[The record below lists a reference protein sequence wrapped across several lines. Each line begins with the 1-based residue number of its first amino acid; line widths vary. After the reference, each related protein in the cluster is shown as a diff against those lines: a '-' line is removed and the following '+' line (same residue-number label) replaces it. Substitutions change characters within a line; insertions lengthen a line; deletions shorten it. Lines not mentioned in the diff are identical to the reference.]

1 MTKFDVDHGKRIE
14 KEVEE
19 QRQKQLEETPQG
31 PTVLWRSAAKTVSL
45 VTGLSSLAVRTGCS
59 VGSFGLTIGRE
70 ATQRS
75 LGLNQTVLEMII
87 QAVGKDVR
95 QRSGVAM
102 RHEAVENLVG
112 RWVSSLVHESIHHA
126 DAPEITSV
134 HTGFSLAS
142 FVAATGF
149 YVAQT
154 AIDWTQDSSLQG
166 LTFLNNIFGCTETS
180 RAVAAI
186 VTLMRKELN
195 RPNPDGSDGNVPS
208 FNLLLSVASFLF
220 LQRSGRRKTEIEW
233 RQSGGDTTVW
243 DIVLDDKGFRADVVA
258 TKRKD
263 LVTTSQAVTQSPT
276 GEDSDEL
283 AVFGK
288 ELDDEIMM
296 STVSLSAEDQITLND
311 EEIKQRIIDQLPA
324 GSRATITNESRTL
337 KTITVDV
344 HGSEATNIEAP
355 PGMVMVSE
363 HLNHNASAG
372 HSQQTVVFRTA
383 SKVVSRADVSSQQPL
398 RLAGDNTDMRD
409 SVNAEPT
416 ARILAAAELTDSAL
430 SHETAVVESSSR
442 SQNTQQDIQSSGVL
456 SPTANQK
463 KTRRPISEQ
472 MSLGSRDSKS
482 SPKQKRERADRED
495 EKNDKD
501 ENMGVIRKALKSLSP
516 TQSTA
521 AMNKVAP
528 YSPRHRS
535 NSASGFSGP
544 FSQNLKP
551 LTLKRDNARK
561 PMFHVPTTQPTTP
574 SVTPG
579 RTTPAAVEISTNNY
593 FAVHEQRRES
603 TYSQTDTYS
612 IHSNDSRP
620 PSPSASRTQLRSSN
634 SFSKAHSH
642 TEISSYQDQSLRPE
656 DGSPRHRR
664 TRSFVP
670 SLYSM
675 GTKNSQEDSIVIRP
689 KIPIP
694 KPSIFESDE
703 MLLALAKDGRVPG
716 QFPRR
721 HIVWTLQRYAKFASA
736 AYGNRFLT
744 FMGLSPEEREVQK
757 SRNFVKIVNLEHNS
771 FSLYTEL
778 PEETIVTSSFLD
790 PQAVAHEFSGEFSAL
805 IHFVSLDF
813 EAKAVVLTCR
823 GTLGFGDLLTDM
835 MCDYAD
841 MYFQGQLYQVHRGI
855 YEAARRFVDSKDGG
869 QILGAV
875 REKLEEYPEFGFVL
889 CGHSLGGAVAAV
901 LAIMLAEP
909 SKPAPGETDVPAFV
923 IGKQPRL
930 LPSNPSTSTMEHE
943 PVILPAGRPIHVYS
957 FGSPATVSPAL
968 RIATRGLITTV
979 INGND
984 LFPCLSLGTL
994 HDFRAVA
1001 RLLRDD
1007 VQGTFTQLKDRAT
1020 NRIWNSAYSFLW
1032 AGHENVQAQTGV
1044 QDRSTLAGDG
1054 LGEDQ
1059 WMWNELVEMRKV
1071 MTNQKLVAPGE
1082 IFTLDSS
1089 RVFDRDPDQSTKD
1102 AAERA
1107 KSFEPGLGRPATRV
1121 QFKWVR
1127 DVEKRFNEVRF
1138 GRTMLL
1144 EHYPW
1149 QYEKALGALEM
1160 GVMEY

>member
-1 MTKFDVDHGKRIE
+1 
-14 KEVEE
+14 
-19 QRQKQLEETPQG
+19 
-31 PTVLWRSAAKTVSL
+31 
-45 VTGLSSLAVRTGCS
+45 
-59 VGSFGLTIGRE
+59 
-70 ATQRS
+70 
-75 LGLNQTVLEMII
+75 
-87 QAVGKDVR
+87 
-95 QRSGVAM
+95 
-102 RHEAVENLVG
+102 
-112 RWVSSLVHESIHHA
+112 
-126 DAPEITSV
+126 
-134 HTGFSLAS
+134 
-142 FVAATGF
+142 
-149 YVAQT
+149 
-154 AIDWTQDSSLQG
+154 
-166 LTFLNNIFGCTETS
+166 
-180 RAVAAI
+180 
-186 VTLMRKELN
+186 MRKELN
-195 RPNPDGSDGNVPS
+195 KPNPDGSDGKIPS
-208 FNLLLSVASFLF
+208 FNLLVSVASFLF

-233 RQSGGDTTVW
+233 RESGGDATVW
-243 DIVLDDKGFRADVVA
+243 DIVLDDKGFRADVLA
-258 TKRKD
+258 IKRKD
-263 LVTTSQAVTQSPT
+263 VVVSTGAIAQAPLVDDPP
-276 GEDSDEL
+276 DDL
-283 AVFGK
+283 ATFAR
-288 ELDDEIMM
+288 ELDDEIM
-296 STVSLSAEDQITLND
+296 TNTLSLSTEDQRTLTD
-311 EEIKQRIIDQLPA
+311 EEIQQRIIDQLPA
-324 GSRATITNESRTL
+324 GSRATISSESRTL

-344 HGSEATNIEAP
+344 HGPETTNIDAP

-363 HLNHNASAG
+363 HLNHDAG
-372 HSQQTVVFRTA
+372 VGQSQQTIVFRTA
-383 SKVVSRADVSSQQPL
+383 SISASKAEVNSRKTL
-398 RLAGDNTDMRD
+398 RWTDED
-409 SVNAEPT
+409 AHG
-416 ARILAAAELTDSAL
+416 ITDL
-430 SHETAVVESSSR
+430 HETATGESSTRIPTATELHNVPSAHDLSVAENASQRSR
-442 SQNTQQDIQSSGVL
+442 SFGPEAPISGVT

-463 KTRRPISEQ
+463 KARRPISEH
-472 MSLGSRDSKS
+472 LTITSRDGRGSSSKS
-482 SPKQKRERADRED
+482 KRDRKDVESD
-495 EKNDKD
+495 RTEKE
-501 ENMGVIRKALKSLSP
+501 ENLGVIKKALKSLTP
-516 TQSTA
+516 NQSGNTL
-521 AMNKVAP
+521 NKSVS
-528 YSPRHRS
+528 YSSRARS
-535 NSASGFSGP
+535 NSASTSSNP
-544 FSQNLKP
+544 FATNLKP

-561 PMFHVPTTQPTTP
+561 PVFQVPSTQPTTP
-574 SVTPG
+574 LITSG
-579 RTTPAAVEISTNNY
+579 RTTPSAMENSSMGY

-612 IHSNDSRP
+612 VCSNESRP
-620 PSPSASRTQLRSSN
+620 PSPSASRTQLRA
-634 SFSKAHSH
+634 SKARST
-642 TEISSYQDQSLRPE
+642 TEFSTYQDQTLPAE

-675 GTKNSQEDSIVIRP
+675 GTKNSQEDSIVLRP
-689 KIPIP
+689 KVPVP
-694 KPSIFESDE
+694 KPSIFEDDE

-721 HIVWTLQRYAKFASA
+721 HIVWTLQRYSKFASA

-855 YEAARRFVDSKDGG
+855 YEAARRFVDSRDGG

-909 SKPAPGETDVPAFV
+909 SKPSPGETDVPAFV
-923 IGKQPRL
+923 ISKQAKL
-930 LPSNPSTSTMEHE
+930 LPSQPHASDPIDHA

-984 LFPCLSLGTL
+984 LFACLSLGTL
-994 HDFRAVA
+994 HDLRAVA

-1007 VQGTFTQLKDRAT
+1007 VQGTFTQLKDRAST
-1020 NRIWNSAYSFLW
+1020 RVSNSIYSFLW
-1032 AGHENVQAQTGV
+1032 AGHENVQATGGV

-1054 LGEDQ
+1054 LGEDH

-1071 MTNQKLVAPGE
+1071 MTNEKLVPPGE

-1089 RVFDRDPDQSTKD
+1089 RVFDRDPDQSTKH
-1102 AAERA
+1102 AAEQAR
-1107 KSFEPGLGRPATRV
+1107 SFEPGLGRPATRV

-1127 DVEKRFNEVRF
+1127 NVERRFNEVRF
-1138 GRTMLL
+1138 GRNMLL

-1160 GVMEY
+1160 GVMEDF

>member
-1 MTKFDVDHGKRIE
+1 M
-14 KEVEE
+14 
-19 QRQKQLEETPQG
+19 
-31 PTVLWRSAAKTVSL
+31 
-45 VTGLSSLAVRTGCS
+45 
-59 VGSFGLTIGRE
+59 
-70 ATQRS
+70 
-75 LGLNQTVLEMII
+75 
-87 QAVGKDVR
+87 
-95 QRSGVAM
+95 
-102 RHEAVENLVG
+102 
-112 RWVSSLVHESIHHA
+112 
-126 DAPEITSV
+126 
-134 HTGFSLAS
+134 
-142 FVAATGF
+142 
-149 YVAQT
+149 
-154 AIDWTQDSSLQG
+154 QG

-195 RPNPDGSDGNVPS
+195 KPNPDGSDGNVPS
-208 FNLLLSVASFLF
+208 FNLLVSVASFLF

-233 RQSGGDTTVW
+233 RESGGDATIW

-263 LVTTSQAVTQSPT
+263 VITTSQAIVQTPLVD
-276 GEDSDEL
+276 DSDEL

-288 ELDDEIMM
+288 ELDDEILTT
-296 STVSLSAEDQITLND
+296 TVSLSAEDQTTLNN
-311 EEIKQRIIDQLPA
+311 EEIQQRIIDQLPA
-324 GSRATITNESRTL
+324 GSRATITSESRTL

-344 HGSEATNIEAP
+344 HGPQTSNIEAP

-363 HLNHNASAG
+363 HLNHNAGAG
-372 HSQQTVVFRTA
+372 QSQQTVVFRTA
-383 SKVVSRADVSSQQPL
+383 SKVASRAEVNSRKSLHWTSEGGAGVPESHDSS
-398 RLAGDNTDMRD
+398 
-409 SVNAEPT
+409 NAEPT
-416 ARILAAAELTDSAL
+416 ARTPAAAELSDVPS
-430 SHETAVVESSSR
+430 SHEVAISDLPSYRPR
-442 SQNTQQDIQSSGVL
+442 SLPQDAPASGVV

-463 KTRRPISEQ
+463 RTRRPISEQ
-472 MSLGSRDSKS
+472 LTFTSRDSRAAS
-482 SPKQKRERADRED
+482 ARSKRERRDPEADRAD
-495 EKNDKD
+495 RD
-501 ENMGVIRKALKSLSP
+501 ENMGVIKKALKSLTP
-516 TQSTA
+516 NQSGTTL
-521 AMNKVAP
+521 NKVVP
-528 YSPRHRS
+528 HSSRNRS
-535 NSASGFSGP
+535 NSASGSSNP

-551 LTLKRDNARK
+551 LTLKRDNPRK
-561 PMFHVPTTQPTTP
+561 PVFQVPVTQPTTP
-574 SVTPG
+574 LMTPG
-579 RTTPAAVEISTNNY
+579 RTTPTAAENTNTSY

-612 IHSNDSRP
+612 VCSNESRP
-620 PSPSASRTQLRSSN
+620 PSPSASRTHLRASN
-634 SFSKAHSH
+634 SVSKAHSH
-642 TEISSYQDQSLRPE
+642 TEISAFQDQALRAE

-675 GTKNSQEDSIVIRP
+675 GTKNSQEDSIVLRP
-689 KIPIP
+689 KMQLP
-694 KPSIFESDE
+694 KPSIFENDE

-841 MYFQGQLYQVHRGI
+841 MYFQGQPYQVHRGI
-855 YEAARRFVDSKDGG
+855 YEAARRFVDSRDGG
-869 QILGAV
+869 QIMNAV

-889 CGHSLGGAVAAV
+889 CGHSLGGAVASV

-923 IGKQPRL
+923 IGKQAKL
-930 LPSNPSTSTMEHE
+930 LPSKPNTTNPVDHA
-943 PVILPAGRPIHVYS
+943 PVVLPAGRPIHVYS

-968 RIATRGLITTV
+968 RVATRGLITTV

-1007 VQGTFTQLKDRAT
+1007 VQGTFTQLKDRASD
-1020 NRIWNSAYSFLW
+1020 RIWNSVYSFLW
-1032 AGHENVQAQTGV
+1032 AGHENVQANSTNGV

-1089 RVFDRDPDQSTKD
+1089 RVFDREPDQSTTH
-1102 AAERA
+1102 AAEQAR
-1107 KSFEPGLGRPATRV
+1107 SFEPGLGRPATRV

-1127 DVEKRFNEVRF
+1127 NVERRFNEIRF

-1160 GVMEY
+1160 GVMEDF